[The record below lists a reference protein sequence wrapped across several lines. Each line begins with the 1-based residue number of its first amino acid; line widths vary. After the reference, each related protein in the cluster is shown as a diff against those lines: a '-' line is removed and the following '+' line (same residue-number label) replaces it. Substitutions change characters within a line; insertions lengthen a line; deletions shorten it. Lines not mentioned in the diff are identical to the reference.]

1 MKGWRG
7 LWYPERSWTVPPY
20 RTLEFWATY
29 VLWLTAIEVFAAA
42 VLKHPESLS
51 LGEKFLFV
59 TVLVGPICAALGP
72 LKSGSYPK
80 SVTALEAFRSLRLR
94 ACLGFASN
102 RHNGQLRP
110 GIDQR
115 RRRCQGSSLRRVLD
129 TQTRVDA
136 SARDSHPH

>member
-72 LKSGSYPK
+72 LKSHARIRRGLRASPDFVSSAAGK
-80 SVTALEAFRSLRLR
+80 DFLKHAAAIRLQILFLVISLEAFVSLLV
-94 ACLGFASN
+94 
-102 RHNGQLRP
+102 QRP
-110 GIDQR
+110 G
-115 RRRCQGSSLRRVLD
+115 
-129 TQTRVDA
+129 
-136 SARDSHPH
+136 